1 MLGQVSMVSITG
13 IIFSM
18 VISIGLPLA
27 LLIWAKKKLHAQWGA
42 LGAGAAA
49 FVLFALI
56 LEQTLHSIMLN
67 ATGNLLTGNIWL
79 YALYGGLA
87 AGLFEETGRFVA
99 MKYWMKKSL
108 SRENAVMYGVG
119 HGGVEAVLIVGMTC
133 INNLISALMI
143 NSGQIEQTLSA
154 IEEGPGKEL
163 AMQAYTTLCTTPGYQ
178 FYLAGIERI
187 SAIVLQICLSYLV
200 YRAVKY
206 GEKKFFLF
214 ALGIHF
220 LADAATVLLANLVS
234 LIVLEAVLLAAVAA
248 FAAAVKRMYAR
259 ETEEASISITPCQS

>member
-1 MLGQVSMVSITG
+1 MVGQVSTASITG

-18 VISIGLPLA
+18 IISIGLPIA
-27 LLIWAKKKLHAQWGA
+27 LLIWAKRKLRAQMSAMGI
-42 LGAGAAA
+42 GAAA

-56 LEQTLHSIMLN
+56 LEQMLHSIMLN
-67 ATGNLLTGNIWL
+67 ATGSLLTENIWL

-87 AGLFEETGRFVA
+87 AALFEETGRFVA
-99 MKYWMKKSL
+99 MRHWMKKSL
-108 SRENAVMYGVG
+108 SKENAVMYGVG
-119 HGGVEAVLIVGMTC
+119 HGGVEAVLIVGITC
-133 INNLISALMI
+133 INNLVSALMI

-154 IEEGPGKEL
+154 IEDGEGKEL
-163 AMQAYTTLCTTPGYQ
+163 AMQAYNTLCTTPGYQ

-206 GEKKFFLF
+206 GEKKFFLT

-220 LADAATVLLANLVS
+220 LVDAATVLLANLVS
-234 LIVLEAVLLAAVAA
+234 LIVLEVVLLAVVALLAV
-248 FAAAVKRMYAR
+248 AVKRMY
-259 ETEEASISITPCQS
+259 EAEKEQGIILC

>member
-18 VISIGLPLA
+18 VISIGLPIV
-27 LLIWAKKKLHAQWGA
+27 LLIWAKKKLHAQISAMGI
-42 LGAGAAA
+42 GAAA

-67 ATGNLLTGNIWL
+67 ATGNLLTENIWL

-108 SRENAVMYGVG
+108 SRENAIMYGVG
-119 HGGVEAVLIVGMTC
+119 HGGVEAVLIVGITC
-133 INNLISALMI
+133 INNLVSALMI
-143 NSGQIEQTLSA
+143 NSGQMEQTLSA
-154 IEEGPGKEL
+154 IEDGQGKEL
-163 AMQAYTTLCTTPGYQ
+163 AMQAYAALCTTPGYQ

-206 GEKKFFLF
+206 GEKKFFLL
-214 ALGIHF
+214 AVGIHF
-220 LADAATVLLANLVS
+220 LVDAATVLLSNLVS
-234 LIVLEAVLLAAVAA
+234 LIVLEVVLLAVVAA
-248 FAAAVKRMYAR
+248 FAVAVKRMYER
-259 ETEEASISITPCQS
+259 EIREF

>member
-18 VISIGLPLA
+18 VISIGLPIV
-27 LLIWAKKKLHAQWGA
+27 LLIWAKKKLHAQMGA

-67 ATGNLLTGNIWL
+67 VTGNLLTENIWL

-108 SRENAVMYGVG
+108 SRENAIMYGVG

-133 INNLISALMI
+133 INNLVSALMI

-154 IEEGPGKEL
+154 IEEGQGKEL

-206 GEKKFFLF
+206 GEKKFFLL
-214 ALGIHF
+214 AIGIHF
-220 LADAATVLLANLVS
+220 LVDAATVLLSNLVS
-234 LIVLEAVLLAAVAA
+234 LIVLEVVLLAVVAA
-248 FAAAVKRMYAR
+248 FAVAVKRMYER
-259 ETEEASISITPCQS
+259 ETVQEV

>member
-1 MLGQVSMVSITG
+1 MMLGQVSILSITG

-18 VISIGLPLA
+18 VISIGLPVVLF
-27 LLIWAKKKLHAQWGA
+27 IWAKRKLHAQMGA
-42 LGAGAAA
+42 LGIGAAA

-56 LEQTLHSIMLN
+56 LEQILHSIMLN
-67 ATGNLLTGNIWL
+67 AAGTLLTENIWL

-87 AGLFEETGRFVA
+87 AAVFEETGRFVA

-108 SRENAVMYGVG
+108 SKENAVMYGVG
-119 HGGVEAVLIVGMTC
+119 HGGVEAVLIVGLTC
-133 INNLISALMI
+133 INNLVSALMI
-143 NSGQIEQTLSA
+143 NSGQIEQLLSA
-154 IEEGPGKEL
+154 TEDGAGKEL

-178 FYLAGIERI
+178 FYLAGVERI

-206 GEKKFFLF
+206 GEKKFLLA

-220 LADAATVLLANLVS
+220 LVDAATVLLANLLS
-234 LIVLEAVLLAAVAA
+234 LIVLEAVLLVIVGALAVT
-248 FAAAVKRMYAR
+248 VKRMY
-259 ETEEASISITPCQS
+259 EKE